1 MHNYLLHTSKNWY
14 EIIYVCGDIMQNNF
28 KSKDDVQYIVG
39 TNIRKICKDKRIN
52 LMKFSEEVD
61 ISYEYLRHIVSLGG
75 QKSLSFYSMYKIAKM
90 LGITMDELC
99 EGILEEDREKELV

>member
-1 MHNYLLHTSKNWY
+1 M
-14 EIIYVCGDIMQNNF
+14 CGDVMHKNF

-52 LMKFSEEVD
+52 LMEFSEDVD
-61 ISYEYLRHIVSLGG
+61 ISYEYLRHIVSPGG

-90 LGITMDELC
+90 LGVTMDELC
-99 EGILEEDREKELV
+99 DGILEDEKEKELV